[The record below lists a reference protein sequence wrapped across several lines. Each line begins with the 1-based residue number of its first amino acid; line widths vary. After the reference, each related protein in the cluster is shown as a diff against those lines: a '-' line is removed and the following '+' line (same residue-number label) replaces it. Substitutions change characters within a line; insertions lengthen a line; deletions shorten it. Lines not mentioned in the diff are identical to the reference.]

1 MEKLSS
7 PKRTKEIVGKYGFR
21 FSKSLG
27 QNFLI
32 DENIIYKIIRGAE
45 ITKDDI
51 VVEVGPGIG
60 TLTQYLA
67 EEAKQVLAI
76 EIDKTLIPILEE
88 TLKDYD
94 DIEVINSDVLA
105 LDLKELIENRFGGSQ
120 IKVVANLPYYVT
132 TPIIM
137 KFLEEEIPVKDI
149 VVMVQKEVADRLKAK
164 PSTKDYGSLSV
175 AVQYYCEPEI
185 VTRVPRSVFIP
196 NPNVESTVIRLKVLD
211 NPQVNVADKKIFFNV
226 VRASF
231 AKRRKT
237 LLNSLSFSDL
247 GLNKEEIKQA
257 LEISDIDP
265 KRRGESLT
273 IEEFATLSNNINDIL
288 KINNIKTESL

>member
-7 PKRTKEIVGKYGFR
+7 PKKTKEIVNKYGFK

-32 DENIIYKIIRGAE
+32 DKNIIYKIIEGAD
-45 ITKDDI
+45 ITKDDLI
-51 VVEVGPGIG
+51 IEIGPGIG
-60 TLTQYLA
+60 TLTQCLA
-67 EEAKQVLAI
+67 EEAAKVLAI
-76 EIDKTLIPILEE
+76 EIDKKLIPILDE
-88 TLKDYD
+88 TLKDYNNV
-94 DIEVINSDVLA
+94 EVINRDVLDT
-105 LDLKELIENRFGGSQ
+105 DLKRLVSDKFGNEKV
-120 IKVVANLPYYVT
+120 KVVANLPYYVT

-137 KFLEEEIPVKDI
+137 KFLEEEVPVKDI

-164 PSTKDYGSLSV
+164 PNTKDYGSLSV

-185 VTRVPRSVFIP
+185 VTRVPKTVFIP

-211 NPQVNVADKKIFFNV
+211 NPQVQVDDRRVFHSV

-231 AKRRKT
+231 SKRRKT
-237 LLNSLSFSDL
+237 LLNSLSLSNL
-247 GLNKEEIKQA
+247 GFDKDQIKGC
-257 LEISDIDP
+257 LEACGIDP

-273 IEEFATLSNNINDIL
+273 IEEFAALSNSISRIL
-288 KINNIKTESL
+288 

>member
-1 MEKLSS
+1 MEKLASS
-7 PKRTKEIVGKYGFR
+7 KKTKEIVKKYGFR
-21 FSKSLG
+21 LSKKLG

-32 DENIIYKIIRGAE
+32 DENIIHKIITGAE

-51 VVEVGPGIG
+51 IIEVGPGIG

-67 EEAKQVLAI
+67 EEASRVLAI
-76 EIDKTLIPILEE
+76 EIDKKLIPILEE

-94 DIEVINSDVLA
+94 NIEVINKNVL
-105 LDLKELIENRFGGSQ
+105 DINLKELVVSKFKGQRV
-120 IKVVANLPYYVT
+120 KVVANLPYYVT

-137 KFLEEEIPVKDI
+137 KFLEEEVPIKDI

-175 AVQYYCEPEI
+175 AVQYYCEPKI
-185 VTRVPRSVFIP
+185 VTRVPKTVFIP
-196 NPNVESTVIRLKVLD
+196 NPNVESTVIRLKALD
-211 NPQVNVADKKIFFNV
+211 NPQVQVDDKKLFHNV

-237 LLNSLSFSDL
+237 LLNSLFFSDL
-247 GLNKEEIKQA
+247 GLDKDQINKILK
-257 LEISDIDP
+257 SCHIDP

-273 IEEFATLSNNINDIL
+273 IEEFAAIANSISRI
-288 KINNIKTESL
+288 S

>member
-7 PKRTKEIVGKYGFR
+7 PKKTKEIVNKYGFR

-32 DENIIYKIIRGAE
+32 DENIIYKIIDGAE
-45 ITKDDI
+45 ITKDD
-51 VVEVGPGIG
+51 VVIEIGPGIG

-67 EEAKQVLAI
+67 EAAKKVLAI
-76 EIDKTLIPILEE
+76 EIDKTLIPILGE
-88 TLKDYD
+88 TLKDYENV
-94 DIEVINSDVLA
+94 EVINADVLNV
-105 LDLKELIENRFGGSQ
+105 DLKELVLDKFGGQ
-120 IKVVANLPYYVT
+120 RVKIVANLPYYVT

-137 KFLEEEIPVKDI
+137 KFLEEEVPLLDM
-149 VVMVQKEVADRLKAK
+149 VVMMQKEVADRLKAK

-175 AVQYYCEPEI
+175 AVQYYCEPSI
-185 VTRVPRSVFIP
+185 VTRVPRTVFIP

-211 NPQVNVADKKIFFNV
+211 NPPVQVADRKVFHNV

-237 LLNSLSFSDL
+237 LLNTLSLSNL
-247 GLNKEEIKQA
+247 GLDKEQVKESLA
-257 LEISDIDP
+257 DCDIDP

-273 IEEFATLSNNINDIL
+273 IEEFAALANSINKML
-288 KINNIKTESL
+288 